1 MLGLCK
7 LVPSNYDKILPGTSF
22 SLFLI
27 SAIKPEAMYVLQ
39 QIKVL
44 TVGVGSR
51 IELLTS

>member
-1 MLGLCK
+1 LACAISSLQTTTK
-7 LVPSNYDKILPGTSF
+7 LFPALRLASFLPL
-22 SLFLI
+22 LF
-27 SAIKPEAMYVLQ
+27 KPEAMYVLQ